1 MQRGFM
7 RTPFIFLKRGF
18 KMNDKELRKQYTV
31 VNFRFKG
38 TKKNIRWRTL
48 SKYVSSLRSRLKK
61 IGAYTETD
69 YCTFSFEVENLKT
82 HKLTYGKLIRLDD
95 GSYTG
100 YEKTKNLWE
109 VKNA

>member
-1 MQRGFM
+1 
-7 RTPFIFLKRGF
+7 
-18 KMNDKELRKQYTV
+18 MNDKELRKQYTV

-100 YEKTKNLWE
+100 YEKTKNLWG

>member
-1 MQRGFM
+1 
-7 RTPFIFLKRGF
+7 
-18 KMNDKELRKQYTV
+18 MNDKELRKQYTV

>member
-1 MQRGFM
+1 
-7 RTPFIFLKRGF
+7 
-18 KMNDKELRKQYTV
+18 MNDKELRKQYTV

-100 YEKTKNLWE
+100 YEKTKNLSDF
-109 VKNA
+109 

>member
-1 MQRGFM
+1 M

-48 SKYVSSLRSRLKK
+48 SKYVSSLKSRLNK
-61 IGAYTETD
+61 IGAFTETD
-69 YCTFSFEVENLKT
+69 YCTFTYELENLKT
-82 HKLTYGKLIRLDD
+82 NQLTFTEWKRLDN
-95 GSYTG
+95 GMYHG
-100 YEKTKNLWE
+100 IEKQKAL
-109 VKNA
+109 